1 MLLKIFPIFNERK
14 NKSCLLFNFRNRDA
28 PQKQKGM
35 KKTFTILLFT
45 LFSIFCFAQPE
56 LPVQIEELSGPQL
69 IDAVRISKGV
79 CLLPMGILEK
89 HGAHL
94 PISTDLIIAR
104 EIALKAAQEE
114 YCAVF
119 PPYYFGQINE
129 ARHQPGA
136 FAYSHSTIW
145 NLLQETLNELSRNGF
160 KKIILVNGHGG
171 NDDFIRYFLMS
182 QLENQKDYIVVNYTP
197 QLDSSFVWSLE
208 KLLDPSGYGHAGS
221 DETSQIQA
229 IRPDLVHP
237 ELASQQS
244 GKDLRRLD
252 SIPDQY
258 TGIWWYAR
266 FPNHYGGESSAP
278 NAEYGKQFNNQMAK
292 QLVGLIKAV
301 KASDKIEELQQEFY
315 ERAKNPLNTP
325 Q

>member
-1 MLLKIFPIFNERK
+1 MK
-14 NKSCLLFNFRNRDA
+14 NFIGIVISA
-28 PQKQKGM
+28 
-35 KKTFTILLFT
+35 
-45 LFSIFCFAQPE
+45 LFSISCFAQIK
-56 LPVQIEELSGPQL
+56 LPVQLDALSGPQV
-69 IDAVRISKGV
+69 IEAVKTSGGV
-79 CLLPMGILEK
+79 CLLPFGILEK

-104 EIALKAAQEE
+104 EIALKAAEEE
-114 YCAVF
+114 YCVVF
-119 PPYYFGQINE
+119 PAYYFGQINE

-145 NLLQETLNELSRNGF
+145 NLLQETLDELSRNGF

-171 NDDFIRYFLMS
+171 NNDFIRYFLMS
-182 QLENQKDYIVVNYTP
+182 QLESPKEYTVVNFDP
-197 QLDSSFVWSLE
+197 QLDSVFMRSLE
-208 KLLDPSGYGHAGS
+208 KLLDPLGYGHAGS
-221 DETSQIQA
+221 DETSMVQA

-244 GKDLRRLD
+244 GEDLKRLD

-266 FPNHYGGESSAP
+266 FPNHYGGESSHP
-278 NAEYGKQFNNQMAK
+278 NVEYGRQLNTQMAK

-301 KASDKIEELQQEFY
+301 KASNKIEELQQEFY

>member
-1 MLLKIFPIFNERK
+1 
-14 NKSCLLFNFRNRDA
+14 
-28 PQKQKGM
+28 M
-35 KKTFTILLFT
+35 KKLYLLATTFLFT
-45 LFSIFCFAQPE
+45 VFCYSQPK
-56 LPVQIEELSGPQL
+56 LPVQLDELSVPQL
-69 IDAVRISKGV
+69 IDAVEISKGV
-79 CLLPMGILEK
+79 CLLPFGILEK
-89 HGAHL
+89 HGTHL

-114 YCAVF
+114 YCVVF

-136 FAYSHSTIW
+136 FAYSHTTIW
-145 NLLQETLNELSRNGF
+145 NLLQETLDELSRNGF

-182 QLENQKDYIVVNYTP
+182 QLESPKDYAVMNFSPESDT
-197 QLDSSFVWSLE
+197 SFSRYLE

-221 DETSQIQA
+221 DETSMVQA
-229 IRPDLVHP
+229 IRPDLVYP
-237 ELASQQS
+237 SLASSQS
-244 GKDLRRLD
+244 GEDQKGLD

-266 FPNHYGGESSAP
+266 FPNHYGGESSHP
-278 NAEYGKQFNNQMAK
+278 NAEYGRQYNNQMIK
-292 QLVGLIKAV
+292 QLVGLIKAI
-301 KASDKIEELQQEFY
+301 KASDQIEELQHEFY
-315 ERAKNPLNTP
+315 ERAKNPMHTP

>member
-1 MLLKIFPIFNERK
+1 MIFI
-14 NKSCLLFNFRNRDA
+14 SISLF
-28 PQKQKGM
+28 
-35 KKTFTILLFT
+35 
-45 LFSIFCFAQPE
+45 CHAQTK
-56 LPVQIEELSGPQL
+56 LPVQLDALSGPQV
-69 IDAVRISKGV
+69 IEAAKTSGGV
-79 CLLPMGILEK
+79 CLLPFGILEK

-104 EIALKAAQEE
+104 EIALKAAEEE
-114 YCAVF
+114 YCVVF
-119 PPYYFGQINE
+119 PAYYFGQINE

-145 NLLQETLNELSRNGF
+145 NLLQETLDELSRNGF

-171 NDDFIRYFLMS
+171 NNDFIQYFLMS
-182 QLENQKDYIVVNYTP
+182 QMESPKEYTVVNYTP
-197 QLDSSFVWSLE
+197 QFDSSFVQSLE
-208 KLLDPSGYGHAGS
+208 KLLDPLGYGHAGS
-221 DETSQIQA
+221 DETSMVQA

-237 ELASQQS
+237 ELAAQQS
-244 GKDLRRLD
+244 GEDLKRLD

-266 FPNHYGGESSAP
+266 FPNHYGGESSHP
-278 NAEYGKQFNNQMAK
+278 NVEYGRLVNAQMEK

-301 KASDKIEELQQEFY
+301 KASNKIEELQQEFY
-315 ERAKNPLNTP
+315 QRAKNPLNTP

>member
-1 MLLKIFPIFNERK
+1 MKRILIFLI
-14 NKSCLLFNFRNRDA
+14 S
-28 PQKQKGM
+28 
-35 KKTFTILLFT
+35 I
-45 LFSIFCFAQPE
+45 LFSIVCFAQPK
-56 LPVQIEELSGPQL
+56 LPVQLDELSGPQL
-69 IDAVRISKGV
+69 IEAVRISNGV
-79 CLLPMGILEK
+79 CLLPFGILEK
-89 HGAHL
+89 HGPHL

-182 QLENQKDYIVVNYTP
+182 QMESPKDYIVVNFTP
-197 QLDSSFVWSLE
+197 ELDSAFNRSVE

-221 DETSQIQA
+221 DETSMVQT

-237 ELASQQS
+237 SLASMQS
-244 GKDLRRLD
+244 GEDLQRLD

-266 FPNHYGGESSAP
+266 FPNHYGGESSKP
-278 NAEYGKQFNNQMAK
+278 NEEYGRQVIDETVRH
-292 QLVGLIKAV
+292 LIRLIKNI

-315 ERAKNPLNTP
+315 EKAKNPLNTP

>member
-1 MLLKIFPIFNERK
+1 MNKILGIAI
-14 NKSCLLFNFRNRDA
+14 S
-28 PQKQKGM
+28 
-35 KKTFTILLFT
+35 T
-45 LFSIFCFAQPE
+45 LFSISCFAQPK
-56 LPVQIEELSGPQL
+56 LPVQLEELSGPQV
-69 IDAVRISKGV
+69 IEAAKTSGGV
-79 CLLPMGILEK
+79 CLLPLGILEK

-119 PPYYFGQINE
+119 PAYYFGQINE

-145 NLLQETLNELSRNGF
+145 NLLQETLDELSRNGF

-171 NDDFIRYFLMS
+171 NNDFIQYFLMS
-182 QLENQKDYIVVNYTP
+182 QLESPKEYTVVNYTP
-197 QLDSSFVWSLE
+197 QSDSSFVLSLE
-208 KLLDPSGYGHAGS
+208 KLLDPLGYGHAGS
-221 DETSQIQA
+221 DETSMIQA
-229 IRPDLVHP
+229 IRPDLAHP

-244 GKDLRRLD
+244 GEDLKRLD

-266 FPNHYGGESSAP
+266 FPNHYGGESSHP
-278 NAEYGKQFNNQMAK
+278 NAEYGRQFNNQMAK

-301 KASDKIEELQQEFY
+301 KASNKIEELQQEFY
-315 ERAKNPLNTP
+315 ERAKKPLNTT

>member
-1 MLLKIFPIFNERK
+1 MILISF
-14 NKSCLLFNFRNRDA
+14 SLF
-28 PQKQKGM
+28 
-35 KKTFTILLFT
+35 
-45 LFSIFCFAQPE
+45 CHAQIK
-56 LPVQIEELSGPQL
+56 LPVQLDALSGPQV
-69 IDAVRISKGV
+69 IEAAKTSGGV
-79 CLLPMGILEK
+79 CLLPLGILEK

-104 EIALKAAQEE
+104 EIAIKAAEEE
-114 YCAVF
+114 YCVVF
-119 PPYYFGQINE
+119 PPYYIGQINE

-145 NLLQETLNELSRNGF
+145 NLLQETLDELSRNGF

-171 NDDFIRYFLMS
+171 NNDFIQYFLMS
-182 QLENQKDYIVVNYTP
+182 QLESPKEYVVINYAP
-197 QLDSSFVWSLE
+197 QFDTSFVRSLE
-208 KLLDPSGYGHAGS
+208 KLLDPLGYGHAGS
-221 DETSQIQA
+221 DETSMVQA

-244 GKDLRRLD
+244 GEDLKRLD

-266 FPNHYGGESSAP
+266 FPNHYGGDSSHP
-278 NAEYGKQFNNQMAK
+278 NVEYGRQFNNQMAK

-301 KASDKIEELQQEFY
+301 KTSNKIEELQQEFY

>member
-1 MLLKIFPIFNERK
+1 MIFI
-14 NKSCLLFNFRNRDA
+14 SISLF
-28 PQKQKGM
+28 
-35 KKTFTILLFT
+35 
-45 LFSIFCFAQPE
+45 CHAQTK
-56 LPVQIEELSGPQL
+56 LPVQLDALSGPQV
-69 IDAVRISKGV
+69 IEAAKTSGGV
-79 CLLPMGILEK
+79 CLLPFGILEK

-104 EIALKAAQEE
+104 EIALKAAEEE
-114 YCAVF
+114 YCVVF
-119 PPYYFGQINE
+119 PAYYFGQINE

-145 NLLQETLNELSRNGF
+145 NLLQETLDELSRNGF

-171 NDDFIRYFLMS
+171 NNDFIQYFLMS
-182 QLENQKDYIVVNYTP
+182 QMESPKEYTVVNYTP
-197 QLDSSFVWSLE
+197 QFDSSFVQSLE
-208 KLLDPSGYGHAGS
+208 KLLDPLGYGHAGS
-221 DETSQIQA
+221 DETSMVQA

-237 ELASQQS
+237 ELAAQQS
-244 GKDLRRLD
+244 GEDLKRLD

-266 FPNHYGGESSAP
+266 FPNHYGGESSHP
-278 NAEYGKQFNNQMAK
+278 NVEYGRLINAQMEK

-301 KASDKIEELQQEFY
+301 KASNKIEELQQEFY
-315 ERAKNPLNTP
+315 QRAKNPLNTP